1 MGIFLNIYKNAPKI
15 KKHDTGPC
23 GHTGYIQVFKTIASH
38 CTLIGRIDVY
48 ENANAADRISPD

>member
-1 MGIFLNIYKNAPKI
+1 MPLKL

-23 GHTGYIQVFKTIASH
+23 GHTCYIQVFKTIASH
-38 CTLIGRIDVY
+38 CTLTGRIDVY